1 MKRREFIKSTL
12 GLAAAAAL
20 APSWL
25 KADVVPMDDSK
36 PLPLGDV
43 LFDKNIFY
51 KNDAQTIIIFLGGG
65 MSDVV
70 GDIGHIQTIIDEG
83 LSEKAYP
90 AGGLTPTRVENGQWK
105 GFWKEAGG
113 DLLEEMLAN
122 GDLNLFRTC
131 YQTDPKLAH
140 GINQSRYMHG
150 NGVGYNSGIVS
161 TLMHVLNQNSMIQD
175 RAVLTN
181 VAIDGSDYRLIEDG
195 GTSQALPSFLR
206 AASISRDLSNPYN
219 YAATTDGNVAVG
231 DTTSTELLNSANYSD
246 RLTALSQRH
255 NLYDALSDVFNRREE
270 MSDFLDEVIN
280 DTLPV
285 QYPSTIDGKKLEAAM
300 RILTKNPDT
309 KIVSML
315 GGFSSWDDHSD
326 AIINHKKRAT
336 ELFEAIYA
344 AVKHMAAVGKE
355 NINIVLFGD
364 FGRNMNLNNAAG
376 WDHGNNQVV
385 YWFGGR
391 KFFNRLGIVGETDL
405 DVWIP
410 KARLYTKPRNTS
422 YQFSPY
428 SIASTI
434 YALYGVTNPEVLT
447 GGYKAI
453 DPSEHMGSSF
463 LKV

>member
-25 KADVVPMDDSK
+25 RADVVPNDDNQ
-36 PLPLGDV
+36 PLPLAEV
-43 LFDKNIFY
+43 VFDANIFQ
-51 KNDAQTIIIFLGGG
+51 KNDAQTIIIFLSGG

-70 GDIGHIQTIIDEG
+70 GNIGHIQTIIDEG
-83 LSEKAYP
+83 LSGKAYP
-90 AGGLTPTRVENGQWK
+90 SGGLTATVN

-113 DLLEEMLAN
+113 DYLEQMLAN

-131 YQTDPKLAH
+131 YQTDPMLAH

-161 TLMHVLNQNSMIQD
+161 TLMHVLNQNSMIQE

-195 GTSQALPSFLR
+195 GTSQMLPSFLR

-219 YAATTDGNVAVG
+219 YAMTTDGLVSVG

-255 NLYDALSDVFNRREE
+255 NLFDALSDIFNRREE
-270 MSDFLDEVIN
+270 LSDFLDDVIN

-285 QYPSTIDGKKLEAAM
+285 QYPGTLDGKKLEAAM

-315 GGFSSWDDHSD
+315 GGFSSWDDHSN
-326 AIINHKKRAT
+326 AIVSHSKRAS

-344 AVKHMAAVGKE
+344 AVQHMAAVGKE

-364 FGRNMNLNNAAG
+364 FGRNMNLNSAAG

-385 YWFGGR
+385 YWFGGK
-391 KFFNRLGIVGETDL
+391 KFFNSLGVVGETDL

-410 KARLYTKPRNTS
+410 KARLYTKPKDTS

-434 YALYGVTNPEVLT
+434 YALYGVTNPEILT
-447 GGYKAI
+447 GGYKPI
-453 DPSEHMGSSF
+453 DPSGYTDADGNSYTSF
-463 LKV
+463 LKG

>member
-1 MKRREFIKSTL
+1 MKRREFMKTTL
-12 GLAAAAAL
+12 GLAAAMTL
-20 APSWL
+20 VPSWL
-25 KADVVPMDDSK
+25 KADVVPTDGNL
-36 PLPLGDV
+36 PLPLNDV
-43 LFDKNIFY
+43 RFDSDIFY
-51 KNDAQTIIIFLGGG
+51 RNDAQTIIIFLSGG

-70 GDIGHIQTIIDEG
+70 GDIGHIQTIIDEN
-83 LSEKAYP
+83 LSYTTYP
-90 AGGLTPTRVENGQWK
+90 TSLLTPTAN

-113 DLLEEMLAN
+113 DVLEEMLTA

-161 TLMHVLNQNSMIQD
+161 TLMHVLNQNSMI
-175 RAVLTN
+175 RESAVLTN
-181 VAIDGSDYRLIEDG
+181 LAIDGSDYRLIEDG
-195 GTSQALPSFLR
+195 GTSQMLPSFLR

-219 YAATTDGNVAVG
+219 YEMTSDGSVYVG
-231 DTTSTELLNSANYSD
+231 DSTATSLLNGANYSE

-255 NLYDALSDVFNRREE
+255 NLFDALSDVFNRREE
-270 MSDFLDEVIN
+270 MSNFLNDVIN

-285 QYPSTIDGKKLEAAM
+285 EYPSTIDGKKLEAAM
-300 RILTKNPDT
+300 RVLTKNPDT
-309 KIVSML
+309 KIVSMI
-315 GGFSSWDDHSD
+315 GGNSGWDDHSD
-326 AIINHKKRAT
+326 AIKNHTNRAS

-344 AVKHMAAVGKE
+344 AVQHMNAVGKE

-364 FGRNMNLNNAAG
+364 FGRNMNLNSASG

-385 YWFGGR
+385 YWFGGK
-391 KFFNRLGIVGETDL
+391 KFFNQLGIVGETDL

-410 KARLYTKPRNTS
+410 KARLYSKPKDHS

-453 DPSEHMGSSF
+453 DPSGYTDERGNPYSPF
-463 LKV
+463 LKG